1 MSDLYLYLMCSRN
14 KDNKEI
20 KGFKKRSKTILEYSF
35 NEDKIE
41 KMFEKFTAEGV
52 LGEKTRLYRSVNSR
66 NIMKIKEDLII
77 YLLKDHSYSS
87 LTNINKV
94 IASISEKKE
103 NRDESKWMFDFDEK
117 NEDLANNFIN
127 DIEHIVTSGK
137 INSNIALPA
146 YKGIQINIEKY
157 KTPNG
162 FAIIVE
168 HGFDTRELMEK
179 WKDYDVTLKKDAL
192 LFLDMKE
199 KSY

>member
-1 MSDLYLYLMCSRN
+1 
-14 KDNKEI
+14 
-20 KGFKKRSKTILEYSF
+20 
-35 NEDKIE
+35 
-41 KMFEKFTAEGV
+41 
-52 LGEKTRLYRSVNSR
+52 
-66 NIMKIKEDLII
+66 
-77 YLLKDHSYSS
+77 
-87 LTNINKV
+87 
-94 IASISEKKE
+94 
-103 NRDESKWMFDFDEK
+103 MFDFDEK

-137 INSNIALPA
+137 INSNIVLPA

>member
-20 KGFKKRSKTILEYSF
+20 KDFKKRSKAILEYNF

-41 KMFEKFTAEGV
+41 KIFEKFTAEGV
-52 LGEKTRLYRSVNSR
+52 PEEKTRLYRSVNSR
-66 NIMKIKEDLII
+66 DIIKIKEDLII

-87 LTNINKV
+87 LTNINKI

-137 INSNIALPA
+137 INSNIVLPA
-146 YKGIQINIEKY
+146 YKGIKINIEKY

-179 WKDYDVTLKKDAL
+179 WKDYNVTLKKDAL

>member
-1 MSDLYLYLMCSRN
+1 MSNLYLYLMCSRN

-20 KGFKKRSKTILEYSF
+20 KGFKKRSKTILEYNF

-41 KMFEKFTAEGV
+41 KIFEKFTAEGIP
-52 LGEKTRLYRSVNSR
+52 GEKIRLYRSVNSR

-87 LTNINKV
+87 LTNINKI

-137 INSNIALPA
+137 INSNIVLPT
-146 YKGIQINIEKY
+146 YKGIKINIEKY

>member
-41 KMFEKFTAEGV
+41 KIFEKFTAEGV
-52 LGEKTRLYRSVNSR
+52 PGEKTRLYRSVNSR
-66 NIMKIKEDLII
+66 NAMKIKEDLII
-77 YLLKDHSYSS
+77 YLLKDHSYHS

-94 IASISEKKE
+94 ITSISEKKE
-103 NRDESKWMFDFDEK
+103 NRDDSKWLFDFDEK
-117 NEDLANNFIN
+117 NEDLANNFIK
-127 DIEHIVTSGK
+127 DIEHLVKSSK
-137 INSNIALPA
+137 INSNIALFS
-146 YKGIQINIEKY
+146 YEEIKINIEKY

-162 FAIIVE
+162 FAIVAG

-179 WKDYDVTLKKDAL
+179 WKDYDITLKKDAL
-192 LFLDMKE
+192 LFI
-199 KSY
+199 KSDERIK

>member
-14 KDNKEI
+14 KDNKEV

-52 LGEKTRLYRSVNSR
+52 PGEKTRLYRSVNSR
-66 NIMKIKEDLII
+66 NIIKIKEDLII

-137 INSNIALPA
+137 INSIPPKILVALIVTSFVILVSLKSNLIEPKIAFISAPLNFSLSA
-146 YKGIQINIEKY
+146 F
-157 KTPNG
+157 T
-162 FAIIVE
+162 
-168 HGFDTRELMEK
+168 
-179 WKDYDVTLKKDAL
+179 
-192 LFLDMKE
+192 
-199 KSY
+199 S